1 LKPRYKER
9 ISVHFPV
16 IFTIGSRLGE
26 GVVLDLTIPGCL
38 IQSPIALK
46 KGEYLHLKMFLPRM
60 KLPFSVALGA
70 VRWDKGTHFG
80 VEFIK
85 MSEKDSRVLT
95 QFMSQQLAGKSWH
108 QTLVRPAT
116 SFMAGE
122 SGNAGDILGTDSGKP
137 AEKETATHGET
148 L

>member
-1 LKPRYKER
+1 MKIGGSCLIEESHSGENKQVEATLRIGDRKGKSLKPRYKER
-9 ISVHFPV
+9 ISVNFPV

-60 KLPFSVALGA
+60 KLPFSVGLGA

-85 MSEKDSRVLT
+85 MSEKDSQVLT
-95 QFMSQQLAGKSWH
+95 QFISQQLAGKSWH
-108 QTLVRPAT
+108 
-116 SFMAGE
+116 
-122 SGNAGDILGTDSGKP
+122 
-137 AEKETATHGET
+137 
-148 L
+148 